1 MSVYHGEQG
10 IKQMIYNERKAFV
23 DQMWERYKGTLDKN
37 GNAGDLRILAEL
49 CEKLPFFENSEVGQE
64 ISRLLHK
71 RSSSSSDY
79 YTTQKREHETKQ
91 ILKLWD
97 DFKRDDSRKKY
108 DSVGFRRTIASI
120 MGGTWNEKNVRDI
133 IKARDEKRKA
143 RNKKLG
149 ETD

>member
-10 IKQMIYNERKAFV
+10 IKQVIYNERKAFV

-37 GNAGDLRILAEL
+37 GNAGDTRILAEL

-64 ISRLLHK
+64 ISRLLNN
-71 RSSSSSDY
+71 RSTSPNDY
-79 YTTQKREHETKQ
+79 YDAQRKQREIKQ

-97 DFKRDDSRKKY
+97 DFKRNDNSKHY
-108 DSVGFRRTIASI
+108 DNVKFRRTIASI
-120 MGGTWNEKNVRDI
+120 MGGAWKEERIRDI
-133 IKARDEKRKA
+133 IRQRDE
-143 RNKKLG
+143 NLG

>member
-1 MSVYHGEQG
+1 MSVYHGEDG
-10 IKQMIYNERKAFV
+10 IKKMIYDERKAFV

-37 GNAGDLRILAEL
+37 GNAGDYRILAEL

-71 RSSSSSDY
+71 HSSSSNDY
-79 YTTQKREHETKQ
+79 YTAQRYQRETKQ

-97 DFKRDDSRKKY
+97 DFKRDDGRKKY

-120 MGGTWNEKNVRDI
+120 MGRAWNEKSVHEI
-133 IKARDEKRKA
+133 IKA

>member
-1 MSVYHGEQG
+1 MSVYHGEDG
-10 IKQMIYNERKAFV
+10 IKKMIYDERKAFV

-37 GNAGDLRILAEL
+37 GNAGDYRILAEL

-71 RSSSSSDY
+71 HSSSSNDY
-79 YTTQKREHETKQ
+79 YTAQRYQRETKQ

-97 DFKRDDSRKKY
+97 DFKRDDGRKKY

-120 MGGTWNEKNVRDI
+120 MGGAWNAASVHEI
-133 IKARDEKRKA
+133 IKA

-149 ETD
+149 ETY

>member
-10 IKQMIYNERKAFV
+10 IKQVIYNERKAFV
-23 DQMWERYKGTLDKN
+23 DQMWERYKGTLDKI
-37 GNAGDLRILAEL
+37 GNAGDTRILAEL

-64 ISRLLHK
+64 ISRLLNN
-71 RSSSSSDY
+71 RSTSPNDY
-79 YTTQKREHETKQ
+79 YAAQRKQREIKQ

-97 DFKRDDSRKKY
+97 DFKRQDGRKNY

-120 MGGTWNEKNVRDI
+120 MGGAWNAARVHEI
-133 IKARDEKRKA
+133 IKA

-149 ETD
+149 KT

>member
-1 MSVYHGEQG
+1 MSVYHGEDG
-10 IKQMIYNERKAFV
+10 IKKMIYDERKAFV

-71 RSSSSSDY
+71 HSSSSNDY
-79 YTTQKREHETKQ
+79 YTAQRYQRETKQ

-97 DFKRDDSRKKY
+97 DFKRDDGRKKY

-120 MGGTWNEKNVRDI
+120 MGRAWNEKSVHEI
-133 IKARDEKRKA
+133 IKA

>member
-10 IKQMIYNERKAFV
+10 IKQMIYDERKAFV

-37 GNAGDLRILAEL
+37 GTAGDLRILAEL

-64 ISRLLHK
+64 ISRLLNN
-71 RSSSSSDY
+71 RSTSPNDY
-79 YTTQKREHETKQ
+79 YAAQRKQREIKQ

-97 DFKRDDSRKKY
+97 DFKRNDNSKHY
-108 DSVGFRRTIASI
+108 DNVKFRRTIASI
-120 MGGTWNEKNVRDI
+120 MGGAWNEERIRDI
-133 IKARDEKRKA
+133 IRQRDE
-143 RNKKLG
+143 NLG

>member
-1 MSVYHGEQG
+1 MSVYHGEDG
-10 IKQMIYNERKAFV
+10 IKKMIYDERKAFV

-37 GNAGDLRILAEL
+37 GNAGDYRILAEL

-71 RSSSSSDY
+71 HSSSSNGY
-79 YTTQKREHETKQ
+79 YTAQRYQRETKQ

-97 DFKRDDSRKKY
+97 DFKRDDGRKKY

-120 MGGTWNEKNVRDI
+120 MGRAWNEKSVHEI
-133 IKARDEKRKA
+133 IKA

>member
-10 IKQMIYNERKAFV
+10 IKQVIYNERKAFV

-64 ISRLLHK
+64 ISRLLNN
-71 RSSSSSDY
+71 RSTSSNDY
-79 YTTQKREHETKQ
+79 YAAQRKQREIKQ

-97 DFKRDDSRKKY
+97 DFKRNDNSKHY
-108 DSVGFRRTIASI
+108 DNVKFRRTIASI
-120 MGGTWNEKNVRDI
+120 MGGAWNEERIRDI
-133 IKARDEKRKA
+133 IRQRDE
-143 RNKKLG
+143 NLG

>member
-10 IKQMIYNERKAFV
+10 IKRMIYDERKAFV

-71 RSSSSSDY
+71 HSSSSNDY
-79 YTTQKREHETKQ
+79 YTAQRYQRETKQ

-97 DFKRDDSRKKY
+97 DFKRDDGRKKY

-120 MGGTWNEKNVRDI
+120 MGRAWNEKSVHEI
-133 IKARDEKRKA
+133 IKA

>member
-10 IKQMIYNERKAFV
+10 IKQMIYDERKAFV

-71 RSSSSSDY
+71 HSSSSNDY
-79 YTTQKREHETKQ
+79 YKAQRYQRETKQ

-97 DFKRDDSRKKY
+97 DFKRDDGRKKY

-120 MGGTWNEKNVRDI
+120 MGRAWNEKSVHEI
-133 IKARDEKRKA
+133 IKA

>member
-10 IKQMIYNERKAFV
+10 IKQMIYDERKAFV

-37 GNAGDLRILAEL
+37 GNAGDTRILAEL

-64 ISRLLHK
+64 ISRLLNN
-71 RSSSSSDY
+71 RSTSPNDY
-79 YTTQKREHETKQ
+79 YAAQRKQREIKQ

-97 DFKRDDSRKKY
+97 DFKRNDNSKHY
-108 DSVGFRRTIASI
+108 DNVKFRRTIASI
-120 MGGTWNEKNVRDI
+120 MGGAWNEERIRDI
-133 IKARDEKRKA
+133 IRQRDE
-143 RNKKLG
+143 NLG

>member
-64 ISRLLHK
+64 ISRLLNK
-71 RSSSSSDY
+71 RSTSPNDY
-79 YTTQKREHETKQ
+79 YAAQRYQREIKQ

-97 DFKRDDSRKKY
+97 DFKRNDNSKHYDNVKFRK
-108 DSVGFRRTIASI
+108 TIASI
-120 MGGTWNEKNVRDI
+120 MGGTWNEERIRDI
-133 IKARDEKRKA
+133 IRQRDT
-143 RNKKLG
+143 NLG

>member
-10 IKQMIYNERKAFV
+10 IKQMIYDERKAFV

-37 GNAGDLRILAEL
+37 GNAGDTRILAEL

-64 ISRLLHK
+64 ISRLLNN
-71 RSSSSSDY
+71 RSTSSNDY
-79 YTTQKREHETKQ
+79 YAAQRKQREIKQ

-120 MGGTWNEKNVRDI
+120 MGGAWNAARVHEI
-133 IKARDEKRKA
+133 IKA

-149 ETD
+149 KT